1 MSSVLQNLVNKPYE
15 HGFVTAIESDTAAKG
30 LSEDTIRMI
39 SAKKKE
45 PQWLLDFRL
54 KAYQHWL
61 TMTPPQWANVK
72 YPPVDFQAIS
82 YYSAPKA
89 KKKLASMDEVRAM
102 VAEVEG
108 CYGRIDVLVNNA
120 GMVIEGMDEDFT
132 DFANLSEA
140 QWDFGI
146 AINLKTQFNVTRSVI
161 GGMIAR
167 RYGRIVNI
175 SSVTGPVVANP
186 EEAVYCAAK
195 AGVLGMTRGLA
206 LDVAKHG
213 ITVNAVGPG
222 WIDTGSTTEGERA
235 GAANT
240 PMGRAA
246 APTEVGKLV
255 CFLGSDDASYITGQ
269 LVVIDGGNTI
279 QEYKGPSELY
289 Y

>member
-1 MSSVLQNLVNKPYE
+1 MTRAGRVEGKVALVTGVAKTDSIGFATARVLGEEGARLTV
-15 HGFVTAIESDTAAKG
+15 VD
-30 LSEDTIRMI
+30 I
-39 SAKKKE
+39 SAKVHARADE
-45 PQWLLDFRL
+45 LRREGFEALSCTAD
-54 KAYQHWL
+54 L
-61 TMTPPQWANVK
+61 TRME
-72 YPPVDFQAIS
+72 
-82 YYSAPKA
+82 
-89 KKKLASMDEVRAM
+89 EVRRV
-102 VAEVEG
+102 VAEALAR
-108 CYGRIDVLVNNA
+108 YGRIDVLVNNA
-120 GMVIEGMDEDFT
+120 GMVIEGMEEDFT
-132 DFANLSEA
+132 DFSHLSEA

-146 AINLKTQFNVTRSVI
+146 AINLKTQFTVTRCVI
-161 GGMIAR
+161 EGMIAR
-167 RYGRIVNI
+167 GYGRIVNI
-175 SSVTGPVVANP
+175 SSVTGPLVANP

-206 LDVAKHG
+206 LDVAGHG

-246 APTEVGKLV
+246 TPREVGKLV
-255 CFLGSDDASYITGQ
+255 CFLASDDAGYITGQ

>member
-1 MSSVLQNLVNKPYE
+1 MERKGRMEGKVA
-15 HGFVTAIESDTAAKG
+15 FVTGVAKENSIGFATCRVLAGEGATLAIVDISPRVHQCAETLRG
-30 LSEDTIRMI
+30 LGCTVSSHQAD
-39 SAKKKE
+39 
-45 PQWLLDFRL
+45 
-54 KAYQHWL
+54 L
-61 TMTPPQWANVK
+61 TKWGEVH
-72 YPPVDFQAIS
+72 QA
-82 YYSAPKA
+82 
-89 KKKLASMDEVRAM
+89 
-102 VAEVEG
+102 VADAVG
-108 CYGRIDVLVNNA
+108 CHGRIDVLVNNA

-132 DFANLSEA
+132 DFPHLTEK

-146 AINLKTQFNVTRSVI
+146 AINLKTQFNVTRAVI
-161 GGMIAR
+161 NGMIER
-167 RYGRIVNI
+167 GYGRIVNI

-186 EEAVYCAAK
+186 EEAAYCAAK

-222 WIDTGSTTEGERA
+222 WINTGSTTEGERA
-235 GAANT
+235 GAENT
-240 PMGRAA
+240 PFGRAA
-246 APTEVGKLV
+246 FPEEVGKLV